1 MNPYRSST
9 SKHINYKSN
18 LNMKRKKQVVEKKN
32 ILEKVHILPIKKN
45 VHNFTDLYKK
55 LNSLIDEERILYEG
69 FIINI
74 NEHDVK
80 DKEEEIKNKINYC
93 ITNEECA
100 NYKNYNTLNVNN
112 TNDDEKETDDY
123 NTDIEEI
130 NTNNIHEK
138 KEIIKKN
145 IIDNHNISNNEQQKH
160 TFEYKNNIHNHTDY
174 IIINCVPSIGI
185 LSHDTLIYTDG
196 KYVDNLRKIHILI
209 IKDKHYKKYEK
220 KCHKYFGSLKKYLLK
235 KSNQIFHEAFSFV
248 SYSLDCFSYK
258 LSTKDTVRKKDSDD
272 QLTKVDSSHEVSKS
286 NSCSQV
292 NECNNYDQLA
302 NFTNNDEV
310 ANIDS
315 YKEVKKN
322 KNENV
327 TVDKILM
334 NYLKPYFKKNQNKLY
349 YSGKLFLINNFTFLI
364 LKIDSDVNVGFIDKN
379 TEIILSVDTY
389 EQYKNVH
396 IVPMYDTLPTTY
408 NYDLFMDYIKPYIE
422 RHYLNVYSIHDTF
435 FYKGVQFKIMGI
447 DPVNIKY
454 GKGRISCNTFI
465 YTEGCIKPTFFD
477 VISKESFNYI
487 RSLPFEYKPYAIL
500 NILQHLDSDS
510 LLRLF
515 PSSNINIREN
525 NKKEEML
532 LEQLTKHKYIFNK
545 NFKNNYTK
553 NSIENIDSKNKENY
567 QHINKKRELHTT
579 TSTLRSNLINE
590 QCAVCFEYFQDYD
603 KCIKLTCLHTY
614 HWKCVKN
621 WFKFNLTCPCCRYK
635 LNF

>member
-1 MNPYRSST
+1 MNSYRSST
-9 SKHINYKSN
+9 SKHINFINNVN
-18 LNMKRKKQVVEKKN
+18 LKRRKQVIEKKN

-45 VHNFTDLYKK
+45 VYNFTKLYQK
-55 LNSLIDEERILYEG
+55 LNSLINEECILYEG

-74 NEHDVK
+74 NEHDM
-80 DKEEEIKNKINYC
+80 KEKEHEINNKINNC
-93 ITNEECA
+93 ITNEECV
-100 NYKNYNTLNVNN
+100 NYKNYNTSNVNN
-112 TNDDEKETDDY
+112 INDDEKETHDY
-123 NTDIEEI
+123 NIDIEQT
-130 NTNNIHEK
+130 NTDNTHDK
-138 KEIIKKN
+138 KETIKTKN
-145 IIDNHNISNNEQQKH
+145 RDNHNISNNEKQKP
-160 TFEYKNNIHNHTDY
+160 TFEYKNNFHNNTDY
-174 IIINCVPSIGI
+174 IIINCVPSTGI

-209 IKDKHYKKYEK
+209 IKDKNYKKYEK
-220 KCHKYFGSLKKYLLK
+220 KCQKYFGSIKKYLLK

-258 LSTKDTVRKKDSDD
+258 LSTKDGTEKKDSDD
-272 QLTKVDSSHEVSKS
+272 QLTNIDSS
-286 NSCSQV
+286 
-292 NECNNYDQLA
+292 D
-302 NFTNNDEV
+302 DV
-310 ANIDS
+310 ANINS
-315 YKEVKKN
+315 CAQ
-322 KNENV
+322 
-327 TVDKILM
+327 VDKC
-334 NYLKPYFKKNQNKLY
+334 NKY
-349 YSGKLFLINNFTFLI
+349 
-364 LKIDSDVNVGFIDKN
+364 DQ
-379 TEIILSVDTY
+379 EIILSVDTY

-408 NYDLFMDYIKPYIE
+408 NYDLFMDYVKPYIE

-477 VISKESFNYI
+477 VISKESINYI

-525 NKKEEML
+525 HKKEEKL

-553 NSIENIDSKNKENY
+553 NSLENNDSKNKENY
-567 QHINKKRELHTT
+567 HHINRKRELHTT
-579 TSTLRSNLINE
+579 TSTLKSNLINE

>member
-1 MNPYRSST
+1 MNSYKSST
-9 SKHINYKSN
+9 SKHINFIN
-18 LNMKRKKQVVEKKN
+18 NVNMKRRKQVIEKKN

-45 VHNFTDLYKK
+45 VYNFTKLYQK
-55 LNSLIDEERILYEG
+55 LNSLINEECILYEG
-69 FIINI
+69 FIINM
-74 NEHDVK
+74 NEHDI
-80 DKEEEIKNKINYC
+80 KEEEDERINKRNNC
-93 ITNEECA
+93 VTNKECA
-100 NYKNYNTLNVNN
+100 NYKNYNSLNVNN
-112 TNDDEKETDDY
+112 INDDEKETHDY
-123 NTDIEEI
+123 NIDIEEM
-130 NTNNIHEK
+130 NTDNTHDK
-138 KEIIKKN
+138 KETIKTKN
-145 IIDNHNISNNEQQKH
+145 IDNHNILNNEQQRP
-160 TFEYKNNIHNHTDY
+160 TFEYKNNFHNDTDY
-174 IIINCVPSIGI
+174 IIINCVPSTGI

-220 KCHKYFGSLKKYLLK
+220 KCQKYFGSIKKYLLK

-258 LSTKDTVRKKDSDD
+258 LSTKDGTEKKDSDD
-272 QLTKVDSSHEVSKS
+272 QLINIDSSDDVANI
-286 NSCSQV
+286 NSCVQV
-292 NECNNYDQLA
+292 DKCNNYDQLA
-302 NFTNNDEV
+302 KYTNYDEV
-310 ANIDS
+310 ANIDN
-315 YKEVKKN
+315 YREVKKN
-322 KNENV
+322 KKENIA
-327 TVDKILM
+327 VDKILM
-334 NYLKPYFKKNQNKLY
+334 NYLKPYFRKNQNKLY
-349 YSGKLFLINNFTFLI
+349 YSGKLFLINNFTFLT

-408 NYDLFMDYIKPYIE
+408 NYDLFMDYVKPYIE

-465 YTEGCIKPTFFD
+465 YTEGSIKPTFFD
-477 VISKESFNYI
+477 VISKESINYI

-525 NKKEEML
+525 HKKEEKL

-553 NSIENIDSKNKENY
+553 NSLENNDSKNKENY
-567 QHINKKRELHTT
+567 HHINRKRELHTT
-579 TSTLRSNLINE
+579 TSTLKSNLINE